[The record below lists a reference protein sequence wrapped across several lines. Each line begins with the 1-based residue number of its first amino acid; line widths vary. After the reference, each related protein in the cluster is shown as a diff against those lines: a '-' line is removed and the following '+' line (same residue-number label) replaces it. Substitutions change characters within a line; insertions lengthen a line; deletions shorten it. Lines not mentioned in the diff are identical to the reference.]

1 LKFVCEKDVLI
12 KELNIAKEFTNSK
25 SSLSISANV
34 YLKTTSNSLIIK
46 TTNGNMGFTNVM
58 DVTTLE
64 EGETTIS
71 CDKLND
77 VLKAFNGI
85 SHIII
90 QSKKDSLLIL
100 PKDSNKNFNFE
111 IKTISADE
119 FPEVES
125 ADNKEFFT
133 LDSSDFLDMIKHTD
147 FATSKDETR
156 HYLCGIFFHR
166 TEEGIAVVATDGKR
180 LSLMNKKQSEDLIDF
195 PAVTIP
201 NKFVAIIK
209 RTLPTSGTFDIAL
222 DKNTISIRIGDHTF
236 MYSSLVEKGFPVYT
250 RIIPNEQKYKCI
262 LNLKDTIEAINRV
275 SLFVIDKSYR
285 IFLQIADNKLV
296 LTSDSTEQGE
306 AVEELNC
313 DYNGEDVTIAI
324 NYNFF
329 LDPLK
334 AMEGDYFSINF
345 DSAQKPLKILAEDTE
360 IDCLHI
366 LMPIQQI

>member
-1 LKFVCEKDVLI
+1 MKFVCEKDALI
-12 KELNIAKEFTNSK
+12 KELNIAKDFTNSK

-34 YLKTTSNSLIIK
+34 YLQTSANSLTVK
-46 TTNGNMGFTNVM
+46 TTNGNMGFTNIM

-64 EGETTIS
+64 EGVTTVS

-90 QSKKDSLLIL
+90 ESKKDSLLIL

-111 IKTISADE
+111 IKSIDADE
-119 FPEVES
+119 FPEVET
-125 ADNKEFFT
+125 AEGKNFFT
-133 LDSSDFLDMIKHTD
+133 LDSSAFLDMINHTD

-166 TEEGIAVVATDGKR
+166 TEDGVAMVATDGKR
-180 LSLMNKKQSEDLIDF
+180 LSLMNKAMSPDLIDF

-201 NKFVAIIK
+201 NKFVSIIK
-209 RTLPTSGTFDIAL
+209 RTLPSNGTFDLAL

-236 MYSSLVEKGFPVYT
+236 LYSSLVEKGFPVYT
-250 RIIPNEQKYKCI
+250 RIIPNEQKFKCI

-275 SLFVIDKSYR
+275 SLFVIDKSFR
-285 IFLQIADNKLV
+285 IFLQIADNKMI
-296 LTSDSTEQGE
+296 LTSDETEQGE

-313 DYNGEDVTIAI
+313 DYNGDDVTIAI

-334 AMEGDYFSINF
+334 AMDGEYFSINF
-345 DSAQKPLKILAEDTE
+345 DSAQKPLKILAEDATD
-360 IDCLHI
+360 DCLHI
-366 LMPIQQI
+366 LMPIQQV

>member
-1 LKFVCEKDVLI
+1 MKFICEKDILI

-34 YLKTTSNSLIIK
+34 YLKATSDNLIIK

-58 DVTTLE
+58 NVTTLD

-90 QSKKDSLLIL
+90 ESKKDTLLIV

-111 IKTISADE
+111 IKTISANE

-133 LDSSDFLDMIKHTD
+133 LDSADFLDMIKHTD

-156 HYLCGIFFHR
+156 HYLCGLFLHR
-166 TEEGIAVVATDGKR
+166 TDEGIAVVATDGKR
-180 LSLMNKKQSEDLIDF
+180 LSLMNKKESEDLVDF

-201 NKFVAIIK
+201 NKFVSIIK
-209 RTLPTSGTFDIAL
+209 RTLPVTGEFDIAL
-222 DKNTISIRIGDHTF
+222 DKNSISIRIGDHTF

-275 SLFVIDKSYR
+275 SLFVIDKSFR
-285 IFLQIADNKLV
+285 IFLQIADNKLI
-296 LTSDSTEQGE
+296 LTSDATEQGE

-313 DYNGEDVTIAI
+313 DYNGEEVTIAI

-329 LDPLK
+329 LEPLK

-360 IDCLHI
+360 VDCLHI